1 VILAILVAGVAAAV
15 FAVGISLQHRAAGSA
30 GQAGASTKRWLM
42 ELARRPSWLVGIGLS
57 AVGFG
62 LHSAALA
69 LGSVALVQPIVV
81 SATVFAVLIRAWL
94 DRQLPA
100 LAEVGWATCTWAG
113 LALFLS
119 VTTFR
124 SGQPMADGDVAGI
137 LLAGGVAVAAACALG
152 GWRTKSPVRR
162 GVLWGAAAGV
172 LFGLVAGLLKIVI
185 TQVQGGALN
194 IADHWPVWA
203 LLVTGGSGLLLNQR
217 AYRAARLSVSMPVLN
232 LIDVLVALLF
242 ATTVFGERLFN
253 TPATV
258 TAQLVALAAIGAGIW
273 RLARHQECPADPR
286 RVNPHLARATTRS
299 PVPS

>member
-1 VILAILVAGVAAAV
+1 MILAILVAGVAAAV
-15 FAVGISLQHRAAGSA
+15 FAVGISLQHRAAGTA

-42 ELARRPSWLVGIGLS
+42 ELARGPSWLVGIGLS

-81 SATVFAVLIRAWL
+81 SATVFAVLLRAWL

-113 LALFLS
+113 LVLFLP

-124 SGQPMADGDVAGI
+124 SGQPMVDGDVAGI

-185 TQVQGGALN
+185 TQVQGGVLN

-217 AYRAARLSVSMPVLN
+217 ACRAARLSVSMPVLN
-232 LIDVLVALLF
+232 LI
-242 ATTVFGERLFN
+242 RLHRIRAN
-253 TPATV
+253 RPGGDRHRP
-258 TAQLVALAAIGAGIW
+258 LAAS
-273 RLARHQECPADPR
+273 DPPHVCSQPRVAPRSPTR
-286 RVNPHLARATTRS
+286 RVPQDDESDLLENTVSIPNAVS
-299 PVPS
+299 